1 MEVGEE
7 GTAIWCGCMC
17 VNVNRPPLVSHPWCV
32 RHLYS
37 PHFAFG
43 KQVNAVWK
51 TTLSCPPNNQ
61 GTAVGSARAEVGSE
75 RPPEEQGT

>member
-1 MEVGEE
+1 MRLYVCKCEQATLGV
-7 GTAIWCGCMC
+7 T
-17 VNVNRPPLVSHPWCV
+17 PLVYTTLV
-32 RHLYS
+32 LF

-61 GTAVGSARAEVGSE
+61 GTAVGSARAEVESE
-75 RPPEEQGT
+75 RPLRSRAHEP